1 MTLFIELEKADDAPL
16 QLQLFQA
23 VQREILEGRLT
34 PGTRLPS
41 SRTLARQLQVA
52 RNTVLLAYDRLIAE
66 GYLETRQAEGTFV
79 SDAIPEDA
87 LCWSAGGKVA
97 DHAPSP
103 GASPPRLLPR
113 RFAAPL
119 LYERRKER
127 IDLDF
132 RIGRPDPASFPL
144 KRWRQ
149 LINETLAGA
158 GRALTEYGNPA
169 GLFDLRHAVAAH
181 LQSARGITADPA
193 QIIIVGGC
201 EEGLNIVARMLA
213 PTGTD
218 VAVENPCYQ
227 GVAFV
232 FQSHGARI
240 RPIPVDGEGLQVDRL
255 AGLSQSL
262 VCVTPSHQFPL
273 GHTMSLNR
281 RLRLL
286 EWARSTGSY
295 IVEDDYDSDFRYAGS
310 PLMALAGLDRTDSV
324 IYIGTFSKSM
334 GAALRIGYLVV
345 PPQLIGPA
353 REAKTLYNLGNPWLE
368 QAALADF
375 IRSGSFTA
383 HLRRVRSTYLR
394 RRDTLVTALRDH
406 FGPVELNGVEG
417 GMHLSWLLPPEFP
430 LARQI
435 QNAAL
440 MRGVGVYTIADGPAT
455 DIGRD
460 DSADVGERALFFG
473 YPCLDEGK
481 IERAVSH
488 LRDVAA
494 SAGLDI

>member
-1 MTLFIELEKADDAPL
+1 MTLFIELEKAGDAPL

-23 VQREILEGRLT
+23 VQREILEGRLA

-41 SRTLARQLQVA
+41 TRGLARQLQVA

-66 GYLETRQAEGTFV
+66 GYLEARQAEGTFV

-87 LCWSAGGKVA
+87 LHWSSGGTVA
-97 DHAPSP
+97 EEAPSP
-103 GASPPRLLPR
+103 PVQPRPLPR

-119 LYERRKER
+119 LYERQKER

-132 RIGRPDPASFPL
+132 RVGRPDPASFPL

-149 LINETLAGA
+149 LINENLAGA

-169 GLFDLRHAVAAH
+169 GLFDLRQAVADH
-181 LQSARGITADPA
+181 LKSARGITADPA

-213 PTGTD
+213 PAGTD

-232 FQSHGARI
+232 FRSHGARI
-240 RPIPVDGEGLQVDRL
+240 RPIPVDEAGIRVDRL

-310 PLMALAGLDRTDSV
+310 PLMALAGLDRADSV

-334 GAALRIGYLVV
+334 GAALRIGYLIV
-345 PPQLIGPA
+345 PPHLIGPA
-353 REAKTLYNLGNPWLE
+353 REAKALYNLGNPWLE

-375 IRSGSFTA
+375 IRSGSFAT
-383 HLRRVRSTYLR
+383 HLRRVRNTYLR
-394 RRDTLVTALRDH
+394 RRDTLMAALRDH
-406 FGPVELNGVEG
+406 FGPVQLYGTEG
-417 GMHLSWLLPPEFP
+417 GMHLTWVLPDGQP
-430 LARQI
+430 LARQM

-440 MRGVGVYTIADGPAT
+440 VRGVGIYTIADGPAV
-455 DIGRD
+455 DCGHHD
-460 DSADVGERALFFG
+460 LADRALFFG
-473 YPCLDEGK
+473 YPCLDEAE
-481 IERAVSH
+481 IQQAVRH
-488 LRDVAA
+488 LPSVAQL
-494 SAGLDI
+494 AGPGG